1 MEKNIIRLSFPKN
14 FDSLIGSDYGE
25 KIFLEQVQQLVDY
38 QKLNVLVFPNTI
50 EDIGTSFVQ
59 GFMIHILEHIE
70 KHKFYDFFQID
81 GSDEAKKQFSEGLYY

>member
-25 KIFLEQVQQLVDY
+25 KIFLEQVQQFVDY

-50 EDIGTSFVQ
+50 EDIGTDRKSVV
-59 GFMIHILEHIE
+59 
-70 KHKFYDFFQID
+70 
-81 GSDEAKKQFSEGLYY
+81 